1 MSSSIVT
8 YNNLAQSKFDYSK
21 PRANPGGGTVINLF
35 AKNSKEWF
43 TFSTPLMFTWGASE
57 GTSQETGN
65 PNGKWSASLQF
76 PSDSFP
82 DENGSTFLAGLR
94 ELEHTIKTDAM
105 EHSMD
110 WFGTEIDSMAVMN
123 VMCNSMIY
131 QPKVKG
137 TKTPD
142 LTKAPT
148 FSVKIPNWKSKGW
161 QTEVYDEDGKP
172 LFLKSYNSRIE
183 NGENLPSSPLE
194 FIKPQCR
201 MMCLI
206 QSAGIWIVNGKMSIT
221 WNFKQILVKTPE
233 IPEIVEG
240 VCFMTP
246 TASEREQLS
255 VDTGDSECINNSEVS
270 VTEPETQGC
279 VVVDDSDEE
288 NSDEESEKPPVL
300 SSTEKKA
307 AKKASAAAKKPSAAA
322 KKAAK

>member
-1 MSSSIVT
+1 MSSSIIAV
-8 YNNLAQSKFDYSK
+8 YNNLSQSKFDYSK
-21 PRANPGGGTVINLF
+21 PRANPSGGTVINLF
-35 AKNSKEWF
+35 SKNSKEWF
-43 TFSTPLMFTWGASE
+43 TFSTPLMFTWGATE

-82 DENGSTFLAGLR
+82 DKNGTTFLEELR
-94 ELEHTIKTDAM
+94 ILEHTIKTDAM
-105 EHSMD
+105 EHSME
-110 WFGTEIDSMAVMN
+110 WFGTKIDNMAVMD

-131 QPKVKG
+131 QPKIKG

-142 LTKAPT
+142 LTKSPT

-172 LFLKSYNSRIE
+172 LFLKSFNKRIE
-183 NGENLPSSPLE
+183 NGENGVDSPLE

-221 WNFKQILVKTPE
+221 WNYKQVLVKSPV

-246 TASEREQLS
+246 TPSEREQLS
-255 VDTGDSECINNSEVS
+255 DETGVQEIVEHSTESSESSCVIVD
-270 VTEPETQGC
+270 
-279 VVVDDSDEE
+279 DDSDGEE
-288 NSDEESEKPPVL
+288 SDEEIDKEPVL
-300 SSTEKKA
+300 SAAEQKALEKASKKA
-307 AKKASAAAKKPSAAA
+307 AAAAKKLA
-322 KKAAK
+322 K